1 MSLTTLARLKYY
13 QNILE
18 MDLNVLENYIM
29 LQDCNIQQNSR
40 LIQEIEFN

>member
-29 LQDCNIQQNSR
+29 LQDCNI
-40 LIQEIEFN
+40 

>member
-1 MSLTTLARLKYY
+1 MSLTTLAGLKYY

-29 LQDCNIQQNSR
+29 LQDCNI
-40 LIQEIEFN
+40 